1 MVSKVYLLLSV
12 ATLFCIFLPRGTL
25 TFRHMSILVAMNIK
39 AATQCVVPQFR
50 IECGLWQHTFRILN
64 DKTHGQLVTPS
75 TSVPAQECIGYPGI
89 DELQSVGGAMTTFGT
104 SEWQYFADMALGSWS
119 AYTIFKLAVII
130 CASILYLF
138 DANSESARIQ
148 IVAVI
153 DSVCS
158 NPSNYLGKYRRR

>member
-75 TSVPAQECIGYPGI
+75 TSVLLEHLNGNISLISLTP
-89 DELQSVGGAMTTFGT
+89 FR
-104 SEWQYFADMALGSWS
+104 ALGSWS